1 MDRGSS
7 YLLSNIIF
15 LNKVTGYFVIQE
27 NSERKKREKILGA
40 SGEIAK
46 KKGILKEYWGQ
57 MKRRVEYIPEFI
69 HIQNAMNFVSG
80 IYMSL
85 LAFTLDNSGYFYSCF
100 Y

>member
-46 KKGILKEYWGQ
+46 KKEILKEY
-57 MKRRVEYIPEFI
+57 
-69 HIQNAMNFVSG
+69 
-80 IYMSL
+80 
-85 LAFTLDNSGYFYSCF
+85 
-100 Y
+100 